1 VSDRF
6 VLINPASLGAPKGFS
21 HGLLAPAG
29 ARFLFV
35 AGQTAIAANGVVSS
49 REFAGQFDAALARV
63 LTVVEEAGGSP
74 SDVARMTVFVSDL
87 DAYTASR
94 PVLGDVWQRRMGKH
108 YPAMALV
115 EVNRLVDAGALVEI
129 DAIAIIT

>member
-6 VLINPASLGAPKGFS
+6 VLINPASLGTPNGFS

-29 ARFLFV
+29 ARLLFV
-35 AGQTAIAANGVVSS
+35 AGQTATGANGVVSS
-49 REFAGQFDAALARV
+49 SEFAVQFDAALARV
-63 LTVVEEAGGSP
+63 LTVVEEAGGSAA
-74 SDVARMTVFVSDL
+74 DVARMTVFVSDL
-87 DAYTASR
+87 DAYSASR
-94 PVLGDVWQRRMGKH
+94 PVLADVWQRRMGRH

-129 DAIAIIT
+129 EAIAIIT